1 MTDNIMNTK
10 VLILK
15 ALCGTLYAL
24 KGCTRIA
31 GYYNKVRKYH
41 IRGLG
46 TKPSCVRILV
56 ELRMTNGLHIS
67 QKNLNYQELKQLIEK
82 LEGLCLM

>member
-31 GYYNKVRKYH
+31 GYYNKVGKYH
-41 IRGLG
+41 IR
-46 TKPSCVRILV
+46 CLV
-56 ELRMTNGLHIS
+56 H
-67 QKNLNYQELKQLIEK
+67 
-82 LEGLCLM
+82 

>member
-1 MTDNIMNTK
+1 MQPFLSKD
-10 VLILK
+10 
-15 ALCGTLYAL
+15 
-24 KGCTRIA
+24 TR
-31 GYYNKVRKYH
+31 NKIVEVNVD
-41 IRGLG
+41 GLPNSSPKDSKEDKRSPEQSSTE

-67 QKNLNYQELKQLIEK
+67 QKNLNYKELKRLIEK